1 MCIIGIKQPYVEHWT
16 IVVLFLQDAR
26 NSGSNREIVVLNMYM
41 LQIIFN
47 RKMIMIIFQ
56 INLEIKIYFIVLL
69 LSVIIH
75 IFLFYSF

>member
-26 NSGSNREIVVLNMYM
+26 NSGSNREIAVLNMYM

-47 RKMIMIIFQ
+47 RKIIMIIFQ
-56 INLEIKIYFIVLL
+56 INIEIKIYFIVLL

-75 IFLFYSF
+75 NFFIL

>member
-47 RKMIMIIFQ
+47 RKIIMIIFQ

-75 IFLFYSF
+75 NFFIL